1 MKKPS
6 LKIITLF
13 SLFLS
18 LGFFFG
24 VQYASAYDFP
34 GQSGLD
40 TTSGQAGY
48 STTSKTASLELIIA
62 PVIQIV
68 LSLVGV
74 IFLVLM
80 IYAGITW
87 MTAAGNDQKAEK
99 AKNILTESTIGLVIV
114 MAAYAITY
122 FVSNYFSANTLIN

>member
-1 MKKPS
+1 MKKIS

-48 STTSKTASLELIIA
+48 STTTRAIMPEIVIA
-62 PVIQIV
+62 KVIQMI

-87 MTAAGNDQKAEK
+87 MTAAGNDQKVEK

-122 FVSNYFSANTLIN
+122 FVSNYFSASTLIN